1 MRLISFFLLIGVVS
15 ILACSTSKD
24 IIIYTSPTNASV
36 LKDSILVGVTPFQTK
51 VKFKN
56 KDVEEFTLSKSSY
69 IDTTVFIP
77 KEPKELTRFTVVLR
91 KKETVDID
99 LVSFVPNH
107 TSHGVKLE
115 RRLDRVIAY
124 LEVIERS
131 PNVKSVTKV
140 TNNEDVLAQI
150 GEPVLS
156 PKGDMLAYSV
166 FFNEKGVTY
175 SNIWMQPVGSPGRT
189 RITQGNSIDLHP
201 AFTHDG
207 QYIYF
212 SSNRMKKNAGIWRIH
227 TMGGGGL
234 TSITNTD
241 AEDFGISVFPADDQ
255 IAYTSIPYGV
265 EEPQLWTIRSSGT
278 LPTQLR
284 EGRFPHV
291 SPSGKRL
298 AFTRYDP
305 SIKATRPD
313 TTFYPAQIW
322 VMQVDGSGETQIT
335 QNATYNCIH
344 PKWSPDG
351 RWIVYASDEGLDA
364 QGRHNYDIWMMRSD
378 GTRKTQLTTNGSL
391 DDSPN
396 WSPDGKQIYF
406 RSNRGGAWNIWYFE
420 PYLSTEG

>member
-1 MRLISFFLLIGVVS
+1 MRLISFSFLLSVLIFLG
-15 ILACSTSKD
+15 CTTSKD
-24 IIIYTSPTNASV
+24 IIIYSSPTNASV
-36 LKDSILVGVTPFQTK
+36 LKDSILVGVTPYQTK

-56 KDVEEFTLSKSSY
+56 TDLLEYSLAKPSY
-69 IDTTVFIP
+69 KDTTVLIP
-77 KEPKELTRFTVVLR
+77 KEPKDLTRFTVVLK
-91 KKETVDID
+91 KKETVEVE
-99 LVSFVPNH
+99 LVSFEPKH

-115 RRLDRVIAY
+115 RRLDKVIAY

-140 TNNEDVLAQI
+140 TTNEDALTQI

-156 PKGDMLAYSV
+156 PKGDMLAYSMY
-166 FFNEKGVTY
+166 FSENKVTY

-207 QYIYF
+207 QYLYF

-227 TMGGGGL
+227 TLGGGGL

-241 AEDFGISVFPADDQ
+241 AEDFGISVFPGDEQ

-265 EEPQLWTIRSSGT
+265 EEPQLWTIRASGT

-284 EGRFPHV
+284 EGRYPHV

-298 AFTRYDP
+298 AFVRYDK
-305 SIKATRPD
+305 SFKVTRAD
-313 TTFYPAQIW
+313 TSFHPAQLW
-322 VMQVDGSGETQIT
+322 VMQTDGSAETQIT
-335 QNATYNCIH
+335 QNTTYNCIH

-396 WSPDGKQIYF
+396 WSPDGKRIYF

-420 PYLSTEG
+420 PFLPL